1 MKEKKKTILV
11 IFGYC
16 SIHVYE
22 GFQRDLHKLF
32 KENLT
37 ATSAG
42 ESLRAR
48 KEREMKENLKRA
60 KEEKRQSDTLKMAEN
75 RMKNT
80 RIKPP

>member
-1 MKEKKKTILV
+1 MYRKVNKEE
-11 IFGYC
+11 YC
-16 SIHVYE
+16 SFHAYE
-22 GFQRDLHKLF
+22 GFQRDLQKLF
-32 KENLT
+32 KENVT
-37 ATSAG
+37 AALAG
-42 ESLRAR
+42 DNPKTR